1 MTNPDLI
8 TKESRYENSGTR
20 EFIISFAFITTK
32 ANCLLQRIGVKR
44 MPVILSKSN
53 ETLWIM
59 ASNHLSDVLSLLVP
73 YPYEK
78 MNAYPVS
85 DMVNIEGSN
94 DPSMLNAIGEKLL
107 VEALPVKVTG
117 GYHQHKDKLHSD
129 KPWFQNN
136 S

>member
-59 ASNHLSDVLSLLVP
+59 VSNHLSDVLSLLVP

-85 DMVNIEGSN
+85 DLSLIHISEPTRLGMISYAVFC
-94 DPSMLNAIGEKLL
+94 LK
-107 VEALPVKVTG
+107 KKKK
-117 GYHQHKDKLHSD
+117 Y
-129 KPWFQNN
+129 
-136 S
+136 